1 MPDRDLKGVREHTEA
16 TPSRGPSSEDGSVD
30 DLLLEHLARTPIAS
44 PPPVSLGAGRFVVR
58 RLLGEGGQKRVYLV
72 HDTALDRECALSLLC
87 GESLGPSTAERLR
100 REAQAIAR
108 VGPHPQI
115 VTIYDIGEEDGRPYI
130 ACEYLA
136 GGDLRGALRAAGGS
150 LPLERALDVA
160 RDICRALAFAHSHGI
175 VHRDVKPEN
184 VWLSVDGAAKL
195 GDFGLALALDRSR
208 LTLEGFILGS
218 ASYIAP
224 EQALG
229 QPVDART
236 DLYSLGCVLYELVT
250 GRPPFTGPDSMS
262 VISQHVHVSPVAPRE
277 RNSAIPG
284 ALDRLLLRMLAKVKE
299 ERPGSAHE
307 VLSALEQVQS
317 GRPSQD
323 QQRNLGAA
331 ADLLQR
337 FSATHFIGRRTEL
350 GQLKSALEQAL
361 VGKGGMYVVTGE
373 PGIGKTRLI
382 QELGLY
388 GRVRGARVLSGH
400 CTEDTGAPPYLPILE
415 AMDSHLRDCQSD
427 QIGQLLG
434 SEAPLLIRLFPQL
447 ATYLP
452 DLRTGPT
459 PIGEP
464 DRYVLFQA
472 VASVFRKMA
481 EPSGLLLVLED
492 LHWASSASLIL
503 LHHLGRQL
511 RNSKLLVVGTYR
523 DVEVDRG
530 HPLVSALA
538 ELRREQLCER
548 IPLHGLSL
556 QEIRLMI
563 GGAEAP
569 EQLARAFLRE
579 TEGNPLFICE
589 ILKYL
594 TEEGRIG
601 RDRGPE
607 AMAALSMDVLGI
619 PEEVREVIRRRLSRL
634 SVETRQMLTLASA
647 IGTSFRWEML
657 VAASGEIEG
666 SLLDR
671 LDQALAAQIVRE
683 KGSRRSGT
691 YEFTHALIRHTL
703 YSEISTPRR
712 VLLHKEIGEAIERLH
727 RPAQDRYLA
736 ELAHHYYEAT
746 TAGGAEKAL
755 EYSMRA
761 GDRAISVLAYE
772 DAAAHYARALEVL
785 DGVHREARAHSDLRA
800 DIHAKRAMAFAH
812 IGSWEDAKREF
823 ETALKAMG
831 PDRRERRAEV
841 LVDLAMVCF
850 WAQDV
855 PALRRHASEA
865 LELAEA
871 VEREDLAVGAQG
883 ALAAAVSADDGKVR
897 ESIHGLRKALA
908 RADRPATGPVAR
920 GLQMYSLQLYW
931 VGEFQEAIAVAREA
945 AKTARAVGDAFLL
958 MAALPQLG
966 LALSGC
972 GRYGEAVEVF
982 EEARRFG
989 REHRIGGFFARAI
1002 AMSAGLHFNLFDD
1015 GRAEELI
1022 REAREL
1028 ALSVN
1033 FSPPALNGG
1042 LELLRIHAR
1051 REEIALGE
1059 KLVGEV
1065 AREVES
1071 AVAWH
1076 GWLWKIRFAQGRAEL
1091 ALARRDWEVAHQLAS
1106 DVIARSRA
1114 TGRVKY
1120 AAEGHL
1126 ARARALDGLRQ
1137 GSAAAAERKAAVGL
1151 VRQMGDPAALIRTAA
1166 QVLLLDDDPV
1176 LGAEARRA
1184 IEQIA
1189 AALPDGELRRRFHDA
1204 KAVRS
1209 LLR

>member
-1 MPDRDLKGVREHTEA
+1 
-16 TPSRGPSSEDGSVD
+16 
-30 DLLLEHLARTPIAS
+30 
-44 PPPVSLGAGRFVVR
+44 
-58 RLLGEGGQKRVYLV
+58 
-72 HDTALDRECALSLLC
+72 
-87 GESLGPSTAERLR
+87 
-100 REAQAIAR
+100 
-108 VGPHPQI
+108 
-115 VTIYDIGEEDGRPYI
+115 
-130 ACEYLA
+130 
-136 GGDLRGALRAAGGS
+136 
-150 LPLERALDVA
+150 
-160 RDICRALAFAHSHGI
+160 
-175 VHRDVKPEN
+175 
-184 VWLSVDGAAKL
+184 
-195 GDFGLALALDRSR
+195 
-208 LTLEGFILGS
+208 
-218 ASYIAP
+218 
-224 EQALG
+224 
-229 QPVDART
+229 
-236 DLYSLGCVLYELVT
+236 
-250 GRPPFTGPDSMS
+250 
-262 VISQHVHVSPVAPRE
+262 
-277 RNSAIPG
+277 
-284 ALDRLLLRMLAKVKE
+284 
-299 ERPGSAHE
+299 
-307 VLSALEQVQS
+307 
-317 GRPSQD
+317 
-323 QQRNLGAA
+323 
-331 ADLLQR
+331 

-350 GQLKSALEQAL
+350 GQLKSGLEQAL
-361 VGKGGMYVVTGE
+361 LGKGGMYVVMGE

-388 GRVRGARVLSGH
+388 GRVRGARVLTGH
-400 CTEDTGAPPYLPILE
+400 CTEDAGAPPYLPILE
-415 AMDSHLRDCQSD
+415 AMDSCLRDCPTD
-427 QIGQLLG
+427 QIRQLLG

-447 ATYLP
+447 ATHLP
-452 DLRTGPT
+452 DLKAGPT
-459 PIGEP
+459 PIGEV

-472 VASVFRKMA
+472 VASVFRRMA
-481 EPSGLLLVLED
+481 EPSGLLLLLED
-492 LHWASSASLIL
+492 LHWASPPSLLL

-511 RNSKLLVVGTYR
+511 RNSRMLVVGTYR

-530 HPLVSALA
+530 HPLVNALVD
-538 ELRREQLCER
+538 LRRERLCER
-548 IPLHGLSL
+548 IPLRGLSL
-556 QEIRLMI
+556 EEVRLMI
-563 GGAEAP
+563 GPEAP

-579 TEGNPLFICE
+579 TEGNPLFIGE
-589 ILKYL
+589 ILRHL

-619 PEEVREVIRRRLSRL
+619 PEELREVIRRRLSRL
-634 SVETRQMLTLASA
+634 SVETCQMLTLAAA
-647 IGTSFRWEML
+647 IGTSFRWEIV
-657 VAASGEIEG
+657 VAASGEIEEP
-666 SLLDR
+666 LLDP
-671 LDQALAAQIVRE
+671 LDQALAAQIVRQ
-683 KGSRRSGT
+683 KGSPRSGT

-703 YSEISTPRR
+703 YSDVSTPRR
-712 VLLHKEIGEAIERLH
+712 ARLHKQIGEAMERVH
-727 RPAQDRYLA
+727 RNALDPYLA
-736 ELAHHYYEAT
+736 ELAHHYYEAA

-755 EYSMRA
+755 ECSARA

-772 DAAAHYARALEVL
+772 DAAAHYARALEML
-785 DGVHREARAHSDLRA
+785 DGVDRDARARSDLRA
-800 DIHAKRAMAFAH
+800 DIHAKRGMAFAH
-812 IGSWEDAKREF
+812 IGSWEDGKLEF
-823 ETALKAMG
+823 EAALAAIG
-831 PDRRERRAEV
+831 PDRKERRAEV

-931 VGEFQEAIAVAREA
+931 VGDFQEAIAVAREA

-972 GRYGEAVEVF
+972 GRYGEALEVF

-1151 VRQMGDPAALIRTAA
+1151 VRQMGDPAALVRTAA
-1166 QVLLLDDDPV
+1166 QVVRLEDDPV
-1176 LGAEARRA
+1176 LEAEARQA
-1184 IEQIA
+1184 IERIA
-1189 AALPDGELRRRFHDA
+1189 AALPDAELRRRFQDA
-1204 KAVRS
+1204 EPVRS
-1209 LLR
+1209 ILR

>member
-1 MPDRDLKGVREHTEA
+1 
-16 TPSRGPSSEDGSVD
+16 
-30 DLLLEHLARTPIAS
+30 
-44 PPPVSLGAGRFVVR
+44 VVR

-72 HDTALDRECALSLLC
+72 HDTALDRECALSLIC
-87 GESLGPSTAERLR
+87 AESLGPSTAARLR

-115 VTIYDIGEEDGRPYI
+115 VTIYDIGEEEGRPYI

-136 GGDLRGALRAAGGS
+136 GGDLRGALRAAGGP

-184 VWLSVDGAAKL
+184 VWLSVDGSAKL

-208 LTLEGFILGS
+208 LTVEGFLLGS
-218 ASYIAP
+218 ALYIAP

-229 QPVDART
+229 QPVDGRT

-250 GRPPFTGPDSMS
+250 GHPPFAGTDPMS
-262 VISQHVHVSPVAPRE
+262 IISQHVHVPPVAARE
-277 RNSAIPG
+277 KNSVISD
-284 ALDRLLLRMLAKVKE
+284 ALDRLLLRMLAKAKE

-307 VLSALEQVQS
+307 VLSALEQAQA

-323 QQRNLGAA
+323 QQPDRGAA

-350 GQLKSALEQAL
+350 GQLKSGLEQAL
-361 VGKGGMYVVTGE
+361 LGKGGMYVVMGE

-415 AMDSHLRDCQSD
+415 AVDSCLRDCPND
-427 QIGQLLG
+427 QISQLLG

-452 DLRTGPT
+452 DLKTGST
-459 PIGEP
+459 LIGEA

-472 VASVFRKMA
+472 VASLFRRMA
-481 EPSGLLLVLED
+481 EPSGLLLILED
-492 LHWASSASLIL
+492 LHWASPPSLLL

-511 RNSKLLVVGTYR
+511 RNSRLLVVGTYR

-530 HPLVSALA
+530 HPLVNALVD
-538 ELRREQLCER
+538 LRRERLCER

-556 QEIRLMI
+556 EEIRLMI

-579 TEGNPLFICE
+579 TEGNPLFIGE
-589 ILKYL
+589 ILKHL

-619 PEEVREVIRRRLSRL
+619 PEELREVIRRRLSRL
-634 SVETRQMLTLASA
+634 SVETCQMMTLASA
-647 IGTSFRWEML
+647 IGTNFRWEIV
-657 VAASGEIEG
+657 VAASGGSEE
-666 SLLDR
+666 SLLDP
-671 LDQALAAQIVRE
+671 LDQALAAQIVRQ
-683 KGSRRSGT
+683 KGSPRSGT
-691 YEFTHALIRHTL
+691 YEFTHGLIRHTL
-703 YSEISTPRR
+703 YSDISTPRR
-712 VLLHKEIGEAIERLH
+712 VRLHKQIGEAIERVH
-727 RPAQDRYLA
+727 RHALDPYLA

-755 EYSMRA
+755 EYSIRA

-772 DAAAHYARALEVL
+772 DAAAHYARALEVV
-785 DGVHREARAHSDLRA
+785 DGVDQEAGAHSDLRA
-800 DIHAKRAMAFAH
+800 DIHAKRGMAFAH
-812 IGSWEDAKREF
+812 IGSWEDGKLEF
-823 ETALKAMG
+823 EAALAAMG
-831 PDRRERRAEV
+831 PGRRERRAEV
-841 LVDLAMVCF
+841 LVDLAMMCF

-871 VEREDLAVGAQG
+871 VGRDDLAAGAQG
-883 ALAAAVSADDGKVR
+883 ALAAAVSASPDGKVR
-897 ESIHGLRKALA
+897 ESIHDLRKALA
-908 RADRPATGPVAR
+908 RADQRVTGPVAR
-920 GLQMYSLQLYW
+920 GLQMYSLHLYW
-931 VGEFQEAIAVAREA
+931 VGEFQEAIAAAREA
-945 AKTARAVGDAFLL
+945 AKAARAVGDTFLL

-972 GRYGEAVEVF
+972 GRYGEALEVF

-1002 AMSAGLHFNLFDD
+1002 AMSAGLHFDLYDD
-1015 GRAEELI
+1015 ARAEELI

-1028 ALSVN
+1028 ARSVN

-1051 REEIALGE
+1051 REELAQGE

-1065 AREVES
+1065 AKEVES
-1071 AVAWH
+1071 AVGWH

-1137 GSAAAAERKAAVGL
+1137 ASAAAAERKAAVSL
-1151 VRQMGDPAALIRTAA
+1151 VRQMGDPAALVRTAA
-1166 QVLLLDDDPV
+1166 QVVGLEDDPV
-1176 LGAEARRA
+1176 LGAEARHA
-1184 IEQIA
+1184 IERIA
-1189 AALPDGELRRRFHDA
+1189 AALPDAELRRRFQDA
-1204 KAVRS
+1204 EAVRL